1 MHTHILKILEM
12 IPNLI
17 AKSMLLLSA
26 KYSLSETNGIV
37 NSLKLHLHYTCI
49 YGVGKGFKIVL
60 IQKMPLSFTYLYMN
74 VRLRYLSVI
83 ALRAHESLISEHDKF
98 VCAKCV
104 LILLKGFIAHIFIN
118 V

>member
-1 MHTHILKILEM
+1 MLVRDLNCFNTE
-12 IPNLI
+12 NALI
-17 AKSMLLLSA
+17 
-26 KYSLSETNGIV
+26 
-37 NSLKLHLHYTCI
+37 I
-49 YGVGKGFKIVL
+49 YIFIYK
-60 IQKMPLSFTYLYMN
+60 N

-98 VCAKCV
+98 VRAKCV